1 MITKRIS
8 MELYEDKNFGG
19 NRAYIDLTDIGE
31 WGKHGKIE
39 EYIGQKN
46 WIRIQEHIKNRVND
60 TCELCNASKNKRRC
74 FWTKSSQV

>member
-39 EYIGQKN
+39 EYIDK
-46 WIRIQEHIKNRVND
+46 RIG
-60 TCELCNASKNKRRC
+60 
-74 FWTKSSQV
+74 